1 MPGPILTS
9 IDQIKCAHA
18 GTATAVAPN
27 PKVTINGQPVVTIAT
42 QYTVAACTFPSMS
55 SGAPP
60 CVKAQFTTGST
71 KVTSYGQF
79 VLVGSSQGTTLPNG
93 TPTIVIPNPKN
104 PIAQ

>member
-9 IDQIKCAHA
+9 TAQVQCAHGGIA
-18 GTATAVAPN
+18 TPVTAS
-27 PKVTINGQPVVTIAT
+27 PKVTIQGQPVVTIAT
-42 QYTVAACTFPSMS
+42 QYTVAGCGFPAMS

-60 CVKAQFTTGST
+60 CVKAQFTTAAT

-79 VLVGSSQGTTLPNG
+79 VLLGTSQGITLPNG
-93 TPTIVIPNPKN
+93 TPVIVVPNPKN